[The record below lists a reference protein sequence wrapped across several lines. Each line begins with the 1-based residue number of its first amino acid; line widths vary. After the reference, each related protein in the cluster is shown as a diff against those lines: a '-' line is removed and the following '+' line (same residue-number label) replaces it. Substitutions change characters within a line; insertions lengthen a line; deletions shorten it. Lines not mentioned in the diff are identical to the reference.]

1 MNPKNEYNNTQ
12 NRSARQRK
20 NNGPC
25 ESKERCLEILTEEI
39 EDLLPQEKWQDYE
52 KAVNRV
58 LYEFEKLDGAKPRWN
73 KGEHIKSWWTCRNCG
88 KTVRIEHNFCP
99 NCGYELLWD
108 GIRSLTD
115 K

>member
-1 MNPKNEYNNTQ
+1 MHPKNQYNNTQ

-52 KAVNRV
+52 
-58 LYEFEKLDGAKPRWN
+58 
-73 KGEHIKSWWTCRNCG
+73 
-88 KTVRIEHNFCP
+88 
-99 NCGYELLWD
+99 EL
-108 GIRSLTD
+108 
-115 K
+115 